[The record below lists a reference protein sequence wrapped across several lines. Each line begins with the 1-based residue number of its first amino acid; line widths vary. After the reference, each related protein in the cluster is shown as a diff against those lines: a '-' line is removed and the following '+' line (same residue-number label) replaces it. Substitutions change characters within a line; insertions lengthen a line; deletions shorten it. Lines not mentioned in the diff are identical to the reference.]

1 MRILGIDPGT
11 GITGW
16 GIVDKEYNRLQ
27 VVDYGCIR
35 TEANTLNQRRLCEI
49 YDAALLLLQEY
60 QPDEMAIEELFY
72 NRNSTTVISVGKARG
87 VLILAAA
94 QRGLQVF
101 EYTPLQIK
109 QAVTGYG
116 KADKKQV
123 QFMIKNM
130 LGLTAVPKP
139 DDAADAL
146 AVAVCHSNWQRAN
159 HWQGNTMA
167 QTSNLV

>member
-16 GIVDKEYNRLQ
+16 GIIDKTYNQLA

-35 TEANTLNQRRLCEI
+35 TAANELNQRRLCDI
-49 YDAALLLLQEY
+49 YDALLLLLREY
-60 QPDEMAIEELFY
+60 QPDEMAIEELFF
-72 NRNSTTVISVGKARG
+72 NRNSTTVISVGQARG

-109 QAVTGYG
+109 QAVCGYG

-123 QFMIKNM
+123 QFMVKNM
-130 LGLTAVPKP
+130 LGLAAAPKP

-146 AVAVCHSNWQRAN
+146 AVAVCHSNWQQAN
-159 HWQGNTMA
+159 RWQRGPA
-167 QTSNLV
+167 GQPDNLV

>member
-16 GIVDKEYNRLQ
+16 GVIDKNYNQLT
-27 VVDYGCIR
+27 VIDYGCIR
-35 TEANTLNQRRLCEI
+35 TPANTLNQKRLCEI
-49 YDAALLLLQEY
+49 YDGMLLLLQEY

-72 NRNSTTVISVGKARG
+72 NRNSTTVISVGQARG

-94 QRGLQVF
+94 QRGIPIY

-116 KADKKQV
+116 KAEKKQV
-123 QFMIKNM
+123 QYMVKST
-130 LGLTAVPKP
+130 LGLNSVPKP

-146 AVAVCHSNWQRAN
+146 AVAVCHSNWQQAN
-159 HWQGNTMA
+159 HWQKDINT
-167 QTSNLV
+167 NLV

>member
-16 GIVDKEYNRLQ
+16 GIVDKDYNRLT

-35 TEANTLNQRRLCEI
+35 TPANSLNQKRLCDI
-49 YDAALLLLQEY
+49 YDGLLLLLQEY

-72 NRNSTTVISVGKARG
+72 NRNTTTVISVGQARG

-94 QRGLQVF
+94 QRGVPIF

-116 KADKKQV
+116 KAEKRQPFPS
-123 QFMIKNM
+123 QTTPPTLWRWLFA
-130 LGLTAVPKP
+130 TATGNRPTIGR
-139 DDAADAL
+139 AAKII
-146 AVAVCHSNWQRAN
+146 
-159 HWQGNTMA
+159 
-167 QTSNLV
+167 

>member
-16 GIVDKEYNRLQ
+16 GVIDKNYNQLT

-35 TEANTLNQRRLCEI
+35 TPAHQLNQKRLCEI
-49 YDAALLLLQEY
+49 YDGMQLLLSEY

-72 NRNSTTVISVGKARG
+72 NRNVTTVISVGQARG
-87 VLILAAA
+87 VLVLAAA
-94 QRGLQVF
+94 QRGVPVY

-116 KADKKQV
+116 RADKKQV
-123 QFMIKNM
+123 QYMIQN
-130 LGLTAVPKP
+130 LLNLSAIPRP

-146 AVAVCHSNWQRAN
+146 AVAVCHSNWQQAN
-159 HWQGNTMA
+159 HWQKNTEE
-167 QTSNLV
+167 NLV

>member
-16 GIVDKEYNRLQ
+16 GVIEKNYNQLT
-27 VVDYGCIR
+27 VIDYGCIR
-35 TEANTLNQRRLCEI
+35 TEANSLNQKRLCDI
-49 YDAALLLLQEY
+49 YDGISLLLREY

-72 NRNSTTVISVGKARG
+72 NRNTTTVISVGQARG

-94 QRGLQVF
+94 QQGIPVY

-116 KADKKQV
+116 RAEKKQV
-123 QFMIKNM
+123 QYMVTNLLK
-130 LGLTAVPKP
+130 LQAVPRP

-146 AVAVCHSNWQRAN
+146 AVAVCHSNWQQAN
-159 HWQGNTMA
+159 LWQKDTTG
-167 QTSNLV
+167 NLV

>member
-16 GIVDKEYNRLQ
+16 GVIDKDYNRLA

-35 TEANTLNQRRLCEI
+35 TPAHQLNQKRLCEI
-49 YDAALLLLQEY
+49 YDGMQLLLSEY

-72 NRNSTTVISVGKARG
+72 NRNVTTVISVGQARG
-87 VLILAAA
+87 VLVLAAA
-94 QRGLQVF
+94 QRGVPVY

-116 KADKKQV
+116 RADKKQV
-123 QFMIKNM
+123 QYMIQN
-130 LGLTAVPKP
+130 LLALSAIPRP

-146 AVAVCHSNWQRAN
+146 AVAVCHSNWQQAN
-159 HWQGNTMA
+159 HWQKNTED
-167 QTSNLV
+167 NLV

>member
-16 GIVDKEYNRLQ
+16 GVIDKEYNRLTA
-27 VVDYGCIR
+27 VDWGCIR
-35 TEANTLNQRRLCEI
+35 TPAHQLNQKRLCEI
-49 YDAALLLLQEY
+49 YDGISLLIREY

-72 NRNSTTVISVGKARG
+72 NRNSTTVISVGQARG
-87 VLILAAA
+87 VLVLAAA
-94 QRGLQVF
+94 QRGIPVY

-116 KADKKQV
+116 RAEKKQI
-123 QFMIKNM
+123 QYMIQN
-130 LGLTAVPKP
+130 LLDLDAIPKP

-146 AVAVCHSNWQRAN
+146 AVAVCHSNWQQAN
-159 HWQGNTMA
+159 HWQKNIDE
-167 QTSNLV
+167 NLV

>member
-16 GIVDKEYNRLQ
+16 GVVDKNYNQLT

-35 TEANTLNQRRLCEI
+35 TPAHQLNQKRLCEI
-49 YDAALLLLQEY
+49 YDGMQLLLDEY

-72 NRNSTTVISVGKARG
+72 NRNVTTVISVGQARG
-87 VLILAAA
+87 VLVLAAA
-94 QRGLQVF
+94 QRGVPVY

-116 KADKKQV
+116 RADKKQV
-123 QFMIKNM
+123 QYMIQNM
-130 LGLTAVPKP
+130 LDLKTVPRP

-146 AVAVCHSNWQRAN
+146 AVAVCHSNWQQSN
-159 HWQGNTMA
+159 HWQRNIEE
-167 QTSNLV
+167 NLV

>member
-16 GIVDKEYNRLQ
+16 GIIDKNYNHLE

-35 TEANTLNQRRLCEI
+35 TPAHELNQKRLCQI
-49 YDAALLLLQEY
+49 YDGMQLLLGEY

-72 NRNSTTVISVGKARG
+72 NRNSTTVISVGQARG
-87 VLILAAA
+87 VAILAAA
-94 QRGLQVF
+94 QRGLEVF

-116 KADKKQV
+116 QAGKQQV

-130 LGLTAVPKP
+130 LKLEAIPRP

-159 HWQGNTMA
+159 RWQKDGSA
-167 QTSNLV
+167 NLV

>member
-16 GIVDKEYNRLQ
+16 GVIDKNYNQLT

-35 TEANTLNQRRLCEI
+35 TPSHQLNQKRLCEI
-49 YDAALLLLQEY
+49 YDGMQILLSEY

-72 NRNSTTVISVGKARG
+72 NRNVTTVISVGQARG
-87 VLILAAA
+87 VLVLAAA
-94 QRGLQVF
+94 QRGVPVY

-116 KADKKQV
+116 RADKKQV
-123 QFMIKNM
+123 QYMIQN
-130 LGLTAVPKP
+130 LLNLAAIPRP

-146 AVAVCHSNWQRAN
+146 AVACCHSNWQQVN
-159 HWQGNTMA
+159 HWQKNTEE
-167 QTSNLV
+167 NLV

>member
-16 GIVDKEYNRLQ
+16 GIVDKDYNRLT

-35 TEANTLNQRRLCEI
+35 TPANSLNQKRLCDI
-49 YDAALLLLQEY
+49 YDGLLLLLQEY

-72 NRNSTTVISVGKARG
+72 NRNTTTVISVGQARG

-94 QRGLQVF
+94 QRGVPIF

-116 KADKKQV
+116 KAEKRQV
-123 QFMIKNM
+123 QFMVKEM
-130 LGLTAVPKP
+130 LRLAAIPKA

-146 AVAVCHSNWQRAN
+146 AVAVCHSNWQQAN
-159 HWQGNTMA
+159 HWQGGQN
-167 QTSNLV
+167 NLV